1 MALTVLLHNSR
12 VKCEVV
18 ETMPQPKLTKLELQ
32 ILEALWAHS
41 KASIRE
47 IQEAFPEPRPAYTT
61 IQTTVYRLEQKKAV
75 RRVRKISNA
84 HIFEPIVARDVTR
97 HRLLDEILS
106 FFGGRAQPM
115 MAQLAEAGKLT
126 LDDIREL
133 EKTIKKLDEA
143 RKQEGKAKS
152 K

>member
-1 MALTVLLHNSR
+1 MT
-12 VKCEVV
+12 K
-18 ETMPQPKLTKLELQ
+18 PKLSKLELQ
-32 ILEALWAHS
+32 ILDALWAHG

-61 IQTTVYRLEQKKAV
+61 IQTTVYRLEAKGAV

-84 HIFEPIVARDVTR
+84 HIFEPVVARDVTR

-126 LDDIREL
+126 LDDVREL
-133 EKTIKKLDEA
+133 EKTIRNLDQQHKAE
-143 RKQEGKAKS
+143 RKRES

>member
-1 MALTVLLHNSR
+1 MS
-12 VKCEVV
+12 
-18 ETMPQPKLTKLELQ
+18 QPKLTKLELQ
-32 ILEALWAHS
+32 ILEALWAHG

-61 IQTTVYRLEQKKAV
+61 IQTTVYRLEDKNAV

-84 HIFEPIVARDVTR
+84 DIFEPTIAREIAR
-97 HRLLDEILS
+97 SRLLDEILS

-115 MAQLAEAGKLT
+115 MAQLAEAGKLSME
-126 LDDIREL
+126 DVREL
-133 EKTIKKLDEA
+133 EKTIRRLEKE
-143 RKQEGKAKS
+143 RKSGRTRES

>member
-1 MALTVLLHNSR
+1 MA
-12 VKCEVV
+12 
-18 ETMPQPKLTKLELQ
+18 QPKLSKLELQ
-32 ILEALWAHS
+32 ILEALWAHG

-61 IQTTVYRLEQKKAV
+61 IQTTVYRLEGKNVV

-126 LDDIREL
+126 LDDVREL
-133 EKTIKKLDEA
+133 EKTLKKLELEQK
-143 RKQEGKAKS
+143 RKGRES

>member
-1 MALTVLLHNSR
+1 MS
-12 VKCEVV
+12 
-18 ETMPQPKLTKLELQ
+18 PPKLSKFELQ
-32 ILEALWAHS
+32 ILEALWANG

-61 IQTTVYRLEQKKAV
+61 IQTTVYRLEGKKAV

-84 HIFEPIVARDVTR
+84 HIFEPLVERDMAR

-126 LDDIREL
+126 LDDVREL
-133 EKTIKKLDEA
+133 EKTIKNLEVQSDAKRT
-143 RKQEGKAKS
+143 RKPK
-152 K
+152 

>member
-1 MALTVLLHNSR
+1 
-12 VKCEVV
+12 
-18 ETMPQPKLTKLELQ
+18 MPQPKLTKLELQ
-32 ILEALWAHS
+32 ILEALWSHG

-61 IQTTVYRLEQKKAV
+61 IQTTVYRLEAKKAV

-84 HIFEPIVARDVTR
+84 HIFEPMVARDVAR

-106 FFGGRAQPM
+106 LFGGRAQPM

-126 LDDIREL
+126 MADVREL
-133 EKTIKKLDEA
+133 EKIVKQREGQQKKPE
-143 RKQEGKAKS
+143 RKRR
-152 K
+152 

>member
-1 MALTVLLHNSR
+1 MTR
-12 VKCEVV
+12 
-18 ETMPQPKLTKLELQ
+18 PKLTKLELQ
-32 ILEALWAHS
+32 ILEALWTHG

-47 IQEAFPEPRPAYTT
+47 IQECFPEPRPAYTT
-61 IQTTVYRLEQKKAV
+61 VQTTVYRLEGKKAV

-84 HIFEPIVARDVTR
+84 HIFEPTVPRDVAR

-126 LDDIREL
+126 LKDVQEL
-133 EKTIKKLDEA
+133 EKMIRKLERRRVE
-143 RKQEGKAKS
+143 RKENS